1 MSTTAESLA
10 SALRRPGRPARIA
23 VIRDYGIVIA
33 FVVLFITLSFASAS
47 FLTWD
52 NMVNLAFQAAPIGI
66 MACGGA
72 LVFIA
77 RGFDL
82 SVGAIASFS
91 AVIAGKV
98 YVDSGVPIWLAFL
111 LGALTGLGLGLG
123 NGLLVTVA
131 RVNAFI
137 ATLASSII
145 VYGLAVAVTKGF
157 LVTVEEEGWTTLG
170 LGTLWGINYP
180 IFVWLG
186 FALVCGFLLSRTTFG
201 RYVYAVGGNDEA
213 ARLSGVRVGLVRT
226 VTFAISGLSGGIA
239 GVILTSEVGT
249 AQADM
254 DNTANTFDA
263 ITAVVLGG
271 VSILGGEGAMWRAVF
286 GAFFLVMIG
295 NGFNLLDLRPEYQ
308 SLLKGTILIL
318 AVSLDAWVRRARD

>member
-1 MSTTAESLA
+1 VTGAAQSLA
-10 SALRRPGRPARIA
+10 SVLRRPVRPARIA
-23 VIRDYGIVIA
+23 VVRDYGIVVA
-33 FVVLFITLSFASAS
+33 FVVLFVTLSLASAS

-72 LVFIA
+72 MVFIA

-82 SVGAIASFS
+82 SVGAIASFA

-98 YVDSGVPIWLAFL
+98 YVDAGVPIWVAFV
-111 LGALTGLGLGLG
+111 LGALTGLALGVG

-157 LVTVEEEGWTTLG
+157 LVTIEEERWTNLG
-170 LGTLWGINYP
+170 LGTVWGINYP
-180 IFVWLG
+180 IFIWLG
-186 FALVCGFLLSRTTFG
+186 FALVCGFLLSRTMFG
-201 RYVYAVGGNDEA
+201 HHVYAVGGNDEA
-213 ARLSGVRVGLVRT
+213 ARLSGVRVGLVRAA
-226 VTFAISGLSGGIA
+226 TFAISGLAGGIA

-254 DNTANTFDA
+254 DSTANTFDA

-271 VSILGGEGAMWRAVF
+271 ISILGGEGAMWRAVF

-308 SLLKGTILIL
+308 SLLKGAILIL
-318 AVSLDAWVRRARD
+318 AVSLDAWVRRTRD